1 MPFHV
6 KLFTDLSPPLS
17 GSLFA
22 ISLRRLADK
31 PSARDFPCGAKR
43 RITDRRRDKS
53 RDHVGPRQTRT
64 RNDDHVRSAVTPRC
78 CGSSASIHLL
88 STFANCRLTIS
99 NFRQT
104 SKIIFPEF
112 RRQRRNGESDASDF
126 TSDVSVKVAR
136 RAMDAPRRGSPRT
149 SVPHSSPVAT
159 SVFAR
164 DWSRLRD
171 PGDHGLHFGAEAA
184 LARRPHCILR
194 PYAFGTIDVA

>member
-31 PSARDFPCGAKR
+31 PSARAFPCGP
-43 RITDRRRDKS
+43 DKS
-53 RDHVGPRQTRT
+53 RDHVGPRHTRT

-112 RRQRRNGESDASDF
+112 RRQRRIGESDASDF
-126 TSDVSVKVAR
+126 TSDVSVKFAR
-136 RAMDAPRRGSPRT
+136 RALHAPPR
-149 SVPHSSPVAT
+149 SIPPPS
-159 SVFAR
+159 
-164 DWSRLRD
+164 
-171 PGDHGLHFGAEAA
+171 
-184 LARRPHCILR
+184 
-194 PYAFGTIDVA
+194 